1 MSFEQELSKY
11 LPADLPER
19 GRVITLSARH
29 LDLIREMNQV
39 MNLTRIID
47 EKDAAIKHICDSVQP
62 WRLFAGQTSIVDAGT
77 GAGFP
82 GLPLAFAFPEKK
94 FVLCESIQKKARFVS
109 SAIETLALSNVSVAP
124 VRIEEWLRANPAPLV
139 TARAV
144 ASIPKMIGL
153 LAPFVRKG
161 TRLLL
166 YKGPDVENEIA
177 EAWDAAKAKRI
188 QMTVAMRYELP
199 EQAGSRAI
207 VELSG
212 HYEAVPDVA
221 GRFLDI

>member
-1 MSFEQELSKY
+1 VSFEQELSKY

-19 GRVITLSARH
+19 DRVITLSARH

-39 MNLTRIID
+39 MNLTRILD
-47 EKDAAIKHICDSVQP
+47 EKEAAIKHVCDSVQP

-82 GLPLAFAFPEKK
+82 GLPLAFAFPERK
-94 FVLCESIQKKARFVS
+94 FTLCESIQKKARFVAS
-109 SAIETLALSNVSVAP
+109 VVETLGLSNVSVVP
-124 VRIEEWLRANPAPLV
+124 IRIEEWLRANPAPLV

-144 ASIPKMIGL
+144 ASISKMVGL
-153 LAPFVRKG
+153 LAPALRKG

-177 EAWDAAKAKRI
+177 EAWDAAKAKGI
-188 QMTVAMRYELP
+188 QMTIAMRYELP
-199 EQAGSRAI
+199 EQSGSRSI
-207 VELSG
+207 VELLG
-212 HYEAVPDVA
+212 L
-221 GRFLDI
+221 R

>member
-11 LPADLPER
+11 LPAGLPER
-19 GRVITLSARH
+19 ERVIALSARH
-29 LDLIREMNQV
+29 LSLIREMNQV
-39 MNLTRIID
+39 MNLTRIVD
-47 EKDAAIKHICDSVQP
+47 EKEAAIKHICDSVQP
-62 WRLFAGQTSIVDAGT
+62 WPLFARETAIVDAGT

-82 GLPLAFAFPEKK
+82 GLPLAFAFPETA

-109 SAIETLALSNVSVAP
+109 SVVQTLGLSNVSVAP
-124 VRIEEWLRANPAPLV
+124 VRIEEFLRTNPVPVV

-144 ASIPKMIGL
+144 ASVSKMIGL
-153 LAPFVRKG
+153 LGPFVRKG

-177 EAWDAAKAKRI
+177 EARDAAKTRRI
-188 QMTVAMRYELP
+188 QITVAARYDLP
-199 EQAGSRAI
+199 EQFGSRAI

-212 HYEAVPDVA
+212 M
-221 GRFLDI
+221 